1 MNLTAP
7 MPVMPAKPLEPL
19 AFRADQRA
27 DAALAALRARL
38 EAISVASPALDARC
52 LVEAA
57 CGIERAALIAHGER
71 PLGAAAAKLQEFAA
85 RRLAGEPLARIL
97 GHQEFFGLD
106 FSLSDATLVPRPETE
121 TLVEAVLKHC
131 ATTGG
136 RDKDWRERDWRILDL
151 GAGSGCIG
159 IALLSELP
167 QATLIGIDRSEQAL
181 ATARRNAMVNGV
193 GGRAHWIAGDWGEA
207 IADRFDIVVSN
218 PPYIASRDIVGLAT
232 EVREHDP
239 LLALDGGVDGLACY
253 RAIAR
258 ELPRLLAAGG
268 SAFFEIGAG
277 QGAGL
282 RKILGAEG
290 LADMSSHTDLASIER
305 VVAAILPRDMAPSA
319 GRRCPKSDA

>member
-1 MNLTAP
+1 
-7 MPVMPAKPLEPL
+7 MPAKPPVPL

-27 DAALAALRARL
+27 DAALTALRARL
-38 EAISVASPALDARC
+38 EAASIASPALDARC

-57 CGIERAALIAHGER
+57 CGVERAALIAHGER
-71 PLGAAAAKLQEFAA
+71 PLGAAAAKLEEFAV

-131 ATTGG
+131 AAKGG
-136 RDKDWRERDWRILDL
+136 RDKDWREQAWREQAWRILDL

-167 QATLIGIDRSEQAL
+167 QATLIGIDRSPQAL
-181 ATARRNAMVNGV
+181 ATARHNAMVNGV

-239 LLALDGGVDGLACY
+239 LLALDGGTDGLDCY

-258 ELPRLLAAGG
+258 ELPRLLLPGG

-277 QGAGL
+277 QGASL
-282 RKILGAEG
+282 REILGAEG

-305 VVAAILPRDMAPSA
+305 VVAAILPRDMPPST